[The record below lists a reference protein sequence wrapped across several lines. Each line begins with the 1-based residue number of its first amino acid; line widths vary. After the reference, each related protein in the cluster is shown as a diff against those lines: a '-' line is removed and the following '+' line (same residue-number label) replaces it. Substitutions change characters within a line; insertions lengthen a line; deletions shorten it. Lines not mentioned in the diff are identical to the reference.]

1 MERGGAG
8 LTCNLE
14 TDVKKKAKKRDLSK
28 TTKTQKKNLTWTGST
43 YICILLG
50 KRIWPLQNVQQCTR

>member
-28 TTKTQKKNLTWTGST
+28 TTKTQKKSQLDRIYIHLYFAWKT
-43 YICILLG
+43 YLAAS
-50 KRIWPLQNVQQCTR
+50 KRPTMY